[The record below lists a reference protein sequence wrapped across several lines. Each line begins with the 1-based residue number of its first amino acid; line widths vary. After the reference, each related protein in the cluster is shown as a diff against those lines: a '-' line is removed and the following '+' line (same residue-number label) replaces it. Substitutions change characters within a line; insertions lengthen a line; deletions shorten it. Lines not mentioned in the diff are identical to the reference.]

1 MGSAAAGP
9 CLDLDPA
16 GGRRLSRQASWTA
29 ISAPRPQPLSLRH
42 PPLRCKRTP
51 RSPQTPDQPAAHSVV
66 GFRFVVTPRVAW
78 VTGIHGPTRRHV
90 GRIRVPLTVEHHGC
104 RTRTA
109 WPVAPMRTAAL
120 IAPDAERGQWA
131 WERALR
137 HPPAGFVRLPDPAL
151 GSTYHLYQRT
161 GQDMIDV
168 QVVCRESNAVVG
180 VTLSGTSD
188 VARADT
194 AVHAASVMIQRVQT
208 EEIKTTRDAAFG
220 YPLTGFAARSH
231 PSRARSSLRAVARL
245 LPRQVLE
252 VST

>member
-1 MGSAAAGP
+1 MARSGRPTNSSLIETSTAG
-9 CLDLDPA
+9 
-16 GGRRLSRQASWTA
+16 
-29 ISAPRPQPLSLRH
+29 QPVGLRVGH
-42 PPLRCKRTP
+42 PFHFLNLTVP
-51 RSPQTPDQPAAHSVV
+51 SVV

-194 AVHAASVMIQRVQT
+194 AVHAASVMIQRVQNG
-208 EEIKTTRDAAFG
+208 RNQN
-220 YPLTGFAARSH
+220 H
-231 PSRARSSLRAVARL
+231 
-245 LPRQVLE
+245 
-252 VST
+252 